1 MIKIFVIYL
10 LTFFYTRHYP
20 LPTQSPIFLY
30 FYELYYHIVTIKYNK
45 KIIYPFTFFHY
56 LFLKN
61 VRKKIAIFFKYN
73 IVFVI
78 IMVSVSKKNTIFI
91 SLKEN

>member
-45 KIIYPFTFFHY
+45 KNNLPFY
-56 LFLKN
+56 LFSLSIF
-61 VRKKIAIFFKYN
+61 KKCQ
-73 IVFVI
+73 
-78 IMVSVSKKNTIFI
+78 KKNSHFF
-91 SLKEN
+91 